1 MEVCKIE
8 RSIRTMVLVESRQH
22 VQAVR
27 ARFLSRYVASKPAHQ
42 SYSAVIQGTDENKKG
57 R

>member
-8 RSIRTMVLVESRQH
+8 RSIRTMALVESREH

-42 SYSAVIQGTDENKKG
+42 SDNMVIQGNDENKKG